1 MIEAKH
7 LSDAAIQKEYRRL
20 MDRWKRQKEV
30 TVRATDAEK
39 MDRFKQLSEKC
50 TEMAVELLAKIDI
63 SIKQERLGIVELSSE
78 CIILDESCSV
88 MTRQTFQEPFQIAEQ
103 IWIETENGH
112 LTLRFAFLL
121 DKEKQSE

>member
-1 MIEAKH
+1 
-7 LSDAAIQKEYRRL
+7 
-20 MDRWKRQKEV
+20 
-30 TVRATDAEK
+30 

-50 TEMAVELLAKIDI
+50 TKMAVELLAEIDI

-88 MTRQTFQEPFQIAEQ
+88 MTHQTFQELFQIAEQ

-112 LTLRFAFLL
+112 LTLRFVFLL